1 MLGHTNTITDISWAA
16 RDQFFYTCGQDG
28 LVYEWSLA
36 DNEFSRN
43 EFPRHN
49 CKFQA
54 ITATEIHDA
63 NGSKGASSVKVF
75 YAGTEH
81 NSNIILER
89 AAPDSIK
96 DNQVE
101 ENKKVTS
108 LCILTSLYNV
118 QALLAG
124 TDDGNII
131 IYSTKV
137 ENKSYDTLSSHLG
150 EVTKIV
156 AAPNGRFVFSVGVD
170 GCLMIYSVTD
180 FKDNVKMMANDGDK
194 FENIENNA
202 EYNQKAL
209 SLDEM
214 LADVVLINKSE
225 IEDYK
230 TTEQKLQT
238 EMEDLKNQMESR
250 AAEDRERLEKEK
262 NKAEDKMKLEIEA
275 MHRRYEELRVQKSQI
290 EKESANLLKAVE
302 ANNLKAVEEIEAI
315 YEKKLTYENEKY
327 LLLEQELLEE
337 RMVNENR
344 FKKMEDQNQEII
356 DRLQNEFKESFNRAQ
371 QIYETTKQSA
381 DE

>member
-1 MLGHTNTITDISWAA
+1 
-16 RDQFFYTCGQDG
+16 
-28 LVYEWSLA
+28 
-36 DNEFSRN
+36 
-43 EFPRHN
+43 
-49 CKFQA
+49 
-54 ITATEIHDA
+54 
-63 NGSKGASSVKVF
+63 
-75 YAGTEH
+75 
-81 NSNIILER
+81 
-89 AAPDSIK
+89 
-96 DNQVE
+96 
-101 ENKKVTS
+101 
-108 LCILTSLYNV
+108 
-118 QALLAG
+118 
-124 TDDGNII
+124 
-131 IYSTKV
+131 
-137 ENKSYDTLSSHLG
+137 
-150 EVTKIV
+150 
-156 AAPNGRFVFSVGVD
+156 
-170 GCLMIYSVTD
+170 MIYSVTD